1 MTEETPQEHP
11 EVDAVT
17 AEQTATSMTDD
28 QLLAAWGAVTDSENL
43 TDVETAVLAEIERRN
58 LGTLS

>member
-1 MTEETPQEHP
+1 MTQESPHEHP

-17 AEQTATSMTDD
+17 AEETASGMADD
-28 QLLAAWGAVTDSENL
+28 QLLAAWDAVTDHENL

-58 LGTLS
+58 LDI